1 MRYAIFIEKD
11 SSSDYG
17 VTVPDLPGCFSA
29 GSTIDEALAN
39 AQEAILTHIEG
50 MFMDNETIPAT
61 SLIETLKQKHK
72 NREYIWALCDIDTS
86 KLSENSKRV
95 NITIPERLLTK
106 IDTYAKDEGETRSGF
121 LAHAALEYISR
132 NSYQ

>member
-11 SSSDYG
+11 ISSDYG

-29 GSTIDEALAN
+29 GSTIDEALCN

-50 MFMDNETIPAT
+50 MFMDNETIPFA
-61 SLIETLKQKHK
+61 SSIEILKQKYK
-72 NREYIWALCDIDTS
+72 NQEFIWALCEIDTS
-86 KLSENSKRV
+86 KLSENIKRV

-106 IDTYAKDEGETRSGF
+106 IDTCAKDEGESRSGF
-121 LAHAALEYISR
+121 LTHAALEYISR

>member
-29 GSTIDEALAN
+29 GSTIDEAITN

-50 MFMDNETIPAT
+50 MFMDGETIPAT
-61 SLIETLKQKHK
+61 SSIETLKKTYNNQG
-72 NREYIWALCDIDTS
+72 YIWALSDIDAS
-86 KLSENSKRV
+86 KLSDGVKRV

-106 IDTYAKDEGETRSGF
+106 IDIYAKNEGETRSGF
-121 LAHAALEYISR
+121 LAHAALEYISK

>member
-29 GSTIDEALAN
+29 GSTIDEAITN

-50 MFMDNETIPAT
+50 MFMDNDTIPTT
-61 SLIETLKQKHK
+61 SSIDILKQ
-72 NREYIWALCDIDTS
+72 NFTDEGYIWALCDIDTS
-86 KLSENSKRV
+86 KLSESVKRV
-95 NITIPERLLTK
+95 NITIPGRLLRK

-121 LAHAALEYISR
+121 LTHAALDYMSR
-132 NSYQ
+132 NSCQ